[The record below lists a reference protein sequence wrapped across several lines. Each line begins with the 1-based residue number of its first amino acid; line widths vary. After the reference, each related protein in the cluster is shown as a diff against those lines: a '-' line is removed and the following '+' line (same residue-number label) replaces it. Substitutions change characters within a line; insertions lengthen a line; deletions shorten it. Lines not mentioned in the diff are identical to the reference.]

1 MRAEGQG
8 SLIPTPASR
17 TVVIAGAGIGGLTAA
32 LALAGK
38 RFHVIVQEKVAELEE
53 AGAGI
58 QLSPNATR
66 ILTDLGLAK
75 AIAERAITPDGISIM
90 AAQSGNEITRI
101 PLGAFAQ
108 ARYGAPY
115 WISHR
120 ADLQAALLAQ
130 VRQHPDIELRLGTPF
145 ESAHDEQVLPLIG
158 ADGVWS
164 QVRQWHFGG
173 AQAAFTGHVAW
184 RGTLEA
190 RALPRNV
197 AADGVSLWLGAR
209 AHLVVYPVRSGTLVN
224 VVAIVEGRWDKQ
236 GWNEPGEAA
245 EIAAAFDARK
255 WSGAA
260 RDIVR
265 AVDAWRK
272 WALFSVDTTDW
283 ARGPVAL
290 IGDAA
295 HAMLPF
301 AAQGAAMA
309 IEDAA
314 VIADCLAQT
323 PNDPTAA
330 FQRYAQSRRARIA
343 HVKRTTWQ
351 SGAIYHLPAPVS
363 LARNLVM
370 KALGGERLLAQR
382 DAIYSWRLTP

>member
-8 SLIPTPASR
+8 SLTAARASR
-17 TVVIAGAGIGGLTAA
+17 SIVIAGAGIGGLTAA
-32 LALAGK
+32 LALAAKG
-38 RFHVIVQEKVAELEE
+38 FHVVIVEKVAELEE

-66 ILTDLGLAK
+66 ILIDLGLEQS
-75 AIAERAITPDGISIM
+75 IAERAVTPDGIAIM
-90 AAQSGNEITRI
+90 AATSGNAIARI
-101 PLGAFAQ
+101 PLGAFAH

-120 ADLQAALLAQ
+120 ADLQAALLAA
-130 VRQHPDIELRLGTPF
+130 VRQHPAIELRLGIPF
-145 ESAHDEQVLPLIG
+145 EQAHDEQALPLIG

-184 RGTLEA
+184 RGTLDA
-190 RALPRNV
+190 QALPHNV
-197 AADGVSLWLGAR
+197 AADGVSLWLGHR

-224 VVAIVEGRWDKQ
+224 VVAIVEGRWNKQ
-236 GWNEPGEAA
+236 GWNEPGAA
-245 EIAAAFDARK
+245 PEIAAAFDASHWCEAARGVVAAVESWRK
-255 WSGAA
+255 WS
-260 RDIVR
+260 
-265 AVDAWRK
+265 
-272 WALFSVDTTDW
+272 LFSVANTEW

-295 HAMLPF
+295 HAILPF

-323 PNDPTAA
+323 PDDAASA
-330 FQRYAQSRRARIA
+330 FQRYAQARQTRIA

-382 DAIYSWRLTP
+382 DAIYRWRITA